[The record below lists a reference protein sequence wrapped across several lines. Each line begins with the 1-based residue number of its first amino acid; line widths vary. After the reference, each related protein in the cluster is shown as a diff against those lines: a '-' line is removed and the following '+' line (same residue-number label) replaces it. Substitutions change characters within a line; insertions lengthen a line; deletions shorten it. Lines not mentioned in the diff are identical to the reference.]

1 MANLKNKPVSAESV
15 ERLVFLME
23 NIFILESLKA
33 GINVEDIRKLLK
45 IDKWK
50 IINVSKILK
59 APKSRKG

>member
-1 MANLKNKPVSAESV
+1 MANLKDKPVSAESV

-59 APKSRKG
+59 AAKSRKG